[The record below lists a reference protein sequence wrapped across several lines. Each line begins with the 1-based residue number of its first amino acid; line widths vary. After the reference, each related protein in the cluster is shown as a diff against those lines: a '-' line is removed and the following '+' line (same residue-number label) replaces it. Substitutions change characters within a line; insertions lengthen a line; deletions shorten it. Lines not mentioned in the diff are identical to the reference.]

1 MEVIQNAFSQFAA
14 PVGTESNKKSGEL
27 GQDDFM
33 RLMVTQLENQDP
45 TKPMDNFEFLS
56 QIAQFGMVSG
66 IQESQQSLTAMIDSL
81 LANRT
86 LQATSLVGKNVV
98 ASSNLGSF
106 VEGGQLSGVIELPGD
121 ASGVEVQIFDQSG
134 QLVHAL
140 QLGPTG
146 AGRQAFDWDGLGADG
161 EPIDD
166 GVYELV
172 AQAILDGVSQ
182 GVPVLAA
189 STVNSVSVGVGGG
202 DVTLNLEGGAR
213 VAISDVV
220 EFL

>member
-1 MEVIQNAFSQFAA
+1 MEAINNAFSQFAA
-14 PVGTESNKKSGEL
+14 PVGAEANKKTGEL

-66 IQESQQSLTAMIDSL
+66 IQESQQSLTTMIESL

-86 LQATSLVGKNVV
+86 LQASSLVGKNVV
-98 ASSNLGSF
+98 ADSNLGSF
-106 VEGGQLSGVIELPGD
+106 VEGGKLGGVVELPSE
-121 ASGVEVQIFDQSG
+121 ASGVEVRIFEPSG
-134 QLVHAL
+134 QLVHTL
-140 QLGPTG
+140 QLGPTS
-146 AGRQAFDWDGLGADG
+146 AGRLSFDWDGLGADG
-161 EPIDD
+161 EPIEE
-166 GVYELV
+166 GVYVLE
-172 AQAILDGVSQ
+172 AQAVLDGVAQ

-189 STVNSVSVGVGGG
+189 STVTSVSVGVGGA
-202 DVTLNLEGGAR
+202 DATLNLQGGAR

>member
-1 MEVIQNAFSQFAA
+1 MEAINNAFSQFAA
-14 PVGTESNKKSGEL
+14 PVGVEANKKSGAL

-66 IQESQQSLTAMIDSL
+66 IQESQKSLTAMIESL

-86 LQATSLVGKNVV
+86 LQASNLVGKSVV
-98 ASSNLGSF
+98 ANSNLGSF
-106 VEGGQLSGVIELPGD
+106 VEGGQLGGVVDLPSD
-121 ASGVEVQIFDQSG
+121 ASGVEVRVFEPSG
-134 QLVHAL
+134 QLVHTL
-140 QLGPTG
+140 QLGPAS
-146 AGRQAFDWDGLGADG
+146 AGRLSFDWDGLGADG
-161 EPIDD
+161 EPIEE
-166 GVYELV
+166 GVYVLE
-172 AQAILDGVSQ
+172 AQAILNGAAQ

-189 STVNSVSVGVGGG
+189 STVTSVSVGVGGA
-202 DVTLNLEGGAR
+202 DATLNLAGGAR